1 MSALARS
8 LSWFGGAVLSVTCVA
23 AVLAQGRSD
32 GTDAAAALAPLTSE
46 LRQLRVAVEELTR
59 SQTQTQALGVYLSVQ
74 QSRILQLATRLD
86 SARKDL
92 ETATTRSQDI
102 TWRLANANEELPQVT
117 EPERRQQLE
126 GYIRQLKH
134 ETEKVRHQ
142 EQEARTRE
150 SELSQALQLEE
161 SRWTDLISRLEQLT
175 KR

>member
-1 MSALARS
+1 VLARR
-8 LSWFGGAVLSVTCVA
+8 LSSFGATVLSVSCVA

-32 GTDAAAALAPLTSE
+32 GTDAAASLAPLTSE

-74 QSRILQLATRLD
+74 QSRILQVATRLD
-86 SARKDL
+86 SARKDV
-92 ETATTRSQDI
+92 ETAVTRSQDI
-102 TWRLANANEELPQVT
+102 RWRLANLNEELPQAIG
-117 EPERRQQLE
+117 PERTQLD
-126 GYIRQLKH
+126 GAIRQLKH
-134 ETEKVRHQ
+134 EQGTVGLQ

-150 SELSQALQLEE
+150 SELSQALHLEE